1 MMIVIHQHIS
11 SSSNRASSPNEL
23 AVRSLQFSNLYGVAH
38 TKGNVLYT
46 SDGNKLISPVGNRV
60 SVFDLVSYAH
70 RVPDARRV
78 DAAI

>member
-1 MMIVIHQHIS
+1 
-11 SSSNRASSPNEL
+11 
-23 AVRSLQFSNLYGVAH
+23 LYGVAH

-70 RVPDARRV
+70 RVPDAQRV